1 MRFGKKRFN
10 TYRKR
15 TFTSTDNQRREY
27 AAKMDELSEEFSKLE
42 GWSLS
47 SAKDSAYKHF
57 DNYQVRLSNH
67 SAENDYHD
75 LENGYLLINIKASKL
90 DFVKII
96 KTQLDEILKKINELD
111 LEKYRFINVTK
122 SNINCYYKGFK
133 TKKDT
138 IIL

>member
-1 MRFGKKRFN
+1 MRFGKKRYN

-15 TFTSTDNQRREY
+15 NFTSTDNQRREY
-27 AAKMDELSEEFSKLE
+27 AAKMDELSEEFSKLK

-47 SAKDSAYKHF
+47 SAKDSAYKQF

-67 SAENDYHD
+67 SADNQYHD
-75 LENGYLLINIKASKL
+75 LENGQLIINIKASKL

-96 KTQLDEILKKINELD
+96 KTQLNEILEKINELD

-122 SNINCYYKGFK
+122 SNINCYYKGYK

-138 IIL
+138 I

>member
-1 MRFGKKRFN
+1 MRFGKKRYN

-15 TFTSTDNQRREY
+15 NFTLTDNQRREY

-47 SAKDSAYKHF
+47 STKDSAYKHF

-75 LENGYLLINIKASKL
+75 LENGYLLINIKVSKL

-122 SNINCYYKGFK
+122 SNINCYYKGYK

>member
-1 MRFGKKRFN
+1 MRFGKKRYN

-15 TFTSTDNQRREY
+15 NFTSTDNQRREY
-27 AAKMDELSEEFSKLE
+27 AEKMDELSEEFSKLE

-47 SAKDSAYKHF
+47 STKDSAYKHF
-57 DNYQVRLSNH
+57 DKYQVRLSNH
-67 SAENDYHD
+67 SADNQYHD

-96 KTQLDEILKKINELD
+96 KTQLNEILEKINELD
-111 LEKYRFINVTK
+111 IEKYRFINVTK
-122 SNINCYYKGFK
+122 SNINCYYKGYK

-138 IIL
+138 I